1 MNLGISIASLKDY
14 ARSLNNLAQRFS
26 GPLEKVDLMKDIPQM
41 MVIKHGIRANLKV
54 IKTEDEMLG
63 ALLDLKG

>member
-14 ARSLNNLAQRFS
+14 ARSLNNLAESFS